1 MRIPRPSLRRRRPN
15 AEEEASALARI
26 APEDDARLL
35 RRTRLR
41 LMAVSGAVTLV
52 LLVLFGAAVY
62 TATSNAYRGDSV
74 TRLRAFADATSV
86 HIAQLIGVA
95 PPPSQSR
102 NLDPEFGGQF
112 AGFVVVAVDSDGDPF
127 YCSRI
132 GRDHA

>member
-26 APEDDARLL
+26 APEDDAHLL

-62 TATSNAYRGDSV
+62 TATSNAYRDDSIN
-74 TRLRAFADATSV
+74 RLRDFAAANVSDNSQTP
-86 HIAQLIGVA
+86 QQA
-95 PPPSQSR
+95 PSR
-102 NLDPEFGGQF
+102 DPEFGTEF
-112 AGFVVVAVDSDGDPF
+112 AGLIVVAVFPQQNLVVG
-127 YCSRI
+127 
-132 GRDHA
+132 